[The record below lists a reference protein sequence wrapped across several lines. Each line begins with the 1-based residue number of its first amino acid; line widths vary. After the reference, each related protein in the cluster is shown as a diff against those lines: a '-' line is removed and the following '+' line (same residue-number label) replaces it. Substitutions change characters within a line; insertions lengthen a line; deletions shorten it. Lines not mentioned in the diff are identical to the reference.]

1 MNTGSLR
8 NGRPRPSASAW
19 RNEHPRPRVSS
30 TRDGHPRS
38 SAPSELERSQ
48 PSAVRRSFLRW
59 GKFNFVGG
67 IGIGVQ
73 LAALALLRSALHLD
87 YLLATGLAV
96 EAAVIHNFL
105 WHERF
110 TWRDRPSVL
119 AWQPLMRFVK
129 FNASNGAVS
138 IAGNML
144 IMRALVGELG
154 INYVPANLA
163 AIAACSL
170 VNFLLS
176 DWFVFERSSAAQR
189 SECR

>member
-1 MNTGSLR
+1 MSAGSWRHRRSCSPVRPKRDCQSLPPFSPWR
-8 NGRPRPSASAW
+8 NG
-19 RNEHPRPRVSS
+19 HPRP
-30 TRDGHPRS
+30 P
-38 SAPSELERSQ
+38 APTEVEGAK
-48 PSAVRRSFLRW
+48 PSAARRSLLRW

-67 IGIGVQ
+67 LGIGVQ
-73 LAALALLRSALHLD
+73 LAALAVLRSAFHLD

-110 TWRDRPSVL
+110 TWRDRPAAH
-119 AWQPLMRFVK
+119 AWQSLMRFLK

-138 IAGNML
+138 IVGNLL

-154 INYVPANLA
+154 INYVPANLL
-163 AIAACSL
+163 AITTCSL

-176 DWFVFERSSAAQR
+176 DTLVFERGSAAQR
-189 SECR
+189 SEWR